1 MAMLAEKRSK
11 QKWSEDPRNIA
22 WSSGK
27 IENVNHNS
35 IFSMFVFVYVSI
47 AYLCPH

>member
-22 WSSGK
+22 WSKGK
-27 IENVNHNS
+27 YS
-35 IFSMFVFVYVSI
+35 IDDINKISVLYMTIPGHLKRLIY
-47 AYLCPH
+47 